1 MPRPTS
7 ARAAASSSGS
17 GVLAPRDMLATAGR
31 AALAA
36 TQSMPASSE
45 AVEPVPSQA
54 MHRTARQGQMF
65 TQYRCSC
72 MALAGQGRTCPQRD
86 VLGHTKC
93 ETAHDA
99 RHVCSV
105 AVAIVRVVVT
115 E

>member
-45 AVEPVPSQA
+45 AVDPVPSQA
-54 MHRTARQGQMF
+54 MQRTARRAQVL
-65 TQYRCSC
+65 TRHRCSC
-72 MALAGQGRTCPQRD
+72 LAAATGGPRACLP
-86 VLGHTKC
+86 
-93 ETAHDA
+93 TA
-99 RHVCSV
+99 
-105 AVAIVRVVVT
+105 
-115 E
+115 